1 MSAGESHIQHGSMTN
16 FLLPSLE
23 LLLLLQNLYLFCL
36 LEDTQH
42 HPPPRPGLATKQA
55 MSMIYARI
63 PWLDHFLII
72 SVATPCQFFGTPMTS
87 PFRKM
92 HDRHPRPLPLRPLIQ
107 GTL

>member
-42 HPPPRPGLATKQA
+42 HPPTPTRAGYQA
-55 MSMIYARI
+55 SYVY
-63 PWLDHFLII
+63 D
-72 SVATPCQFFGTPMTS
+72 
-87 PFRKM
+87 
-92 HDRHPRPLPLRPLIQ
+92 LR
-107 GTL
+107 